1 MSSQKVLDSYAFIT
15 LLENEL
21 GADTVAALIKTARDL
36 QKPLLMTVVNWG
48 EIYYILKRESGEK
61 VAQSVM
67 EAMDTLTIDIVPV
80 DKEITKAAAEFK
92 ASKKMSYAD
101 CFAAALAKL
110 KKADL
115 VTGDKEFKEVQGEVK
130 VVWLS

>member
-67 EAMDTLTIDIVPV
+67 EAMDTLPIDIVPV